1 MRLKNKLVVITGA
14 ASGMGA
20 AGMELFAREGATVVG
35 VDINGN
41 MLEETIGRARTYNAP
56 MFSIAADLTQREQTR
71 NMIHEAA
78 RLMGGIDIL
87 WNNAGTPGPG
97 EVEGLDTARY
107 DRAIELNL
115 TSGILA
121 SAEVAPYMRKRS
133 GGSIV
138 FTSSISGIAGSLLS
152 PTYSAAKFGV
162 VGFAMSLALRL
173 AKDNIRV
180 NAICPGMTQTG
191 LLDTFMSRDN
201 DPEVI
206 KQNTVRFVEATPLG
220 RIARPAE
227 IAHAALWLASDDASF
242 VTGVA
247 LPVDGGVAARP

>member
-14 ASGMGA
+14 ASGMGR
-20 AGMELFAREGATVVG
+20 AGVELFAREGATVVG
-35 VDINGN
+35 VDINAEQLQKVIEGAK
-41 MLEETIGRARTYNAP
+41 TSNAP
-56 MFSIAADLTQREQTR
+56 IFAIAADLTRREETKG
-71 NMIHEAA
+71 MIHEAA

-87 WNNAGTPGPG
+87 WNNAGTAGPA
-97 EVEGLDTARY
+97 EVEGLDTDQY

-115 TSGILA
+115 TAGVLA
-121 SAEVAPYMRKRS
+121 TGEVISYMRKRG

-162 VGFAMSLALRL
+162 VGFAMSMALRH

-191 LLDTFMSRDN
+191 LLDTFMSRAN
-201 DPEVI
+201 DPELI
-206 KQNTVRFVEATPLG
+206 KQNTIKFIEATPLG
-220 RIARPAE
+220 RIARPEE

-242 VTGVA
+242 VTGIA
-247 LPVDGGVAARP
+247 MPVDGGVAAKP

>member
-14 ASGMGA
+14 ASGMGR
-20 AGMELFAREGATVVG
+20 AGVELFAREGATVVG
-35 VDINGN
+35 VDINAEQLQKVIDGAK
-41 MLEETIGRARTYNAP
+41 TSNASI
-56 MFSIAADLTQREQTR
+56 FAIAADLTHRDQTKS
-71 NMIHEAA
+71 MIHEAA

-87 WNNAGTPGPG
+87 WNNAGTAGPA
-97 EVEGLDTARY
+97 EVEGLDTDQY

-115 TSGILA
+115 TAGVLA
-121 SAEVAPYMRKRS
+121 AAEVIPYMRKRG

-138 FTSSISGIAGSLLS
+138 FTSSISGITGSLLS

-162 VGFAMSLALRL
+162 VGFTMSMALRY

-191 LLDTFMSRDN
+191 LLDTFMSRAH
-201 DPEVI
+201 DPELI
-206 KQNTVRFVEATPLG
+206 KQNTIKFTDATPLG
-220 RIARPAE
+220 RIARPEE

-242 VTGVA
+242 VTGIA
-247 LPVDGGVAARP
+247 MPVDGGVSAKP

>member
-14 ASGMGA
+14 ASGMGR
-20 AGMELFAREGATVVG
+20 AGLELFAREGATVVG
-35 VDINGN
+35 VDINGK
-41 MLEETIGRARTYNAP
+41 MLEDATARARSDHAP
-56 MFSIAADLTQREQTR
+56 MHSITADLTDREQTR
-71 NMIHEAA
+71 SMIHEAA

-97 EVEGLDTARY
+97 EVEGLDMERY
-107 DRAIELNL
+107 DRAMELNL

-121 SAEVAPYMRKRS
+121 CAEAVPYMRKR
-133 GGSIV
+133 GAGSIV

-152 PTYSAAKFGV
+152 PTYAAAKFGV
-162 VGFAMSLALRL
+162 VGFTMSLALRL
-173 AKDNIRV
+173 AKENIRV

-191 LLDTFMSRDN
+191 SLDTFMSRDN
-201 DPEVI
+201 DPDMI
-206 KQNTVRFVEATPLG
+206 RQNRVKFVEATPLG
-220 RIARPAE
+220 RIARPEE